1 MTRSVRA
8 GSSSQR
14 ARELESVHGEL
25 VGALAALKQAHALGG
40 LRAFIGDTSFGN
52 PTVATL
58 RQAVRVMARVQLG
71 KRLSGEQTRAI
82 VSFLDSLTGPLP
94 ADFVAPPAL
103 PVGPYRETR

>member
-40 LRAFIGDTSFGN
+40 PGIDLILQGYIAGRADYVAEDAADGN
-52 PTVATL
+52 DRNVCP
-58 RQAVRVMARVQLG
+58 
-71 KRLSGEQTRAI
+71 
-82 VSFLDSLTGPLP
+82 D
-94 ADFVAPPAL
+94 
-103 PVGPYRETR
+103 PVP